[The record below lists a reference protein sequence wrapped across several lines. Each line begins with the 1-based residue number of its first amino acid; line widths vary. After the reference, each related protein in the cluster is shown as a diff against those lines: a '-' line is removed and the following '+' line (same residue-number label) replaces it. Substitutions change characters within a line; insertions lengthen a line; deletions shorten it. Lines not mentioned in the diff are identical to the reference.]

1 MKLFF
6 LGTGTSQG
14 VPVIGC
20 SCRTCVSSDPRDT
33 RFRTHV
39 HVEMGDLNIQ
49 IDAAPEFRI
58 QALKHSIPKV
68 DLVVLTHGHSDHI
81 LGMDD
86 MRRYCDLRKG
96 EALPVYTNDEG
107 ESRMRSIF
115 GYAIGERPKV
125 PGYPAFLPQRMPE
138 VLEVAGGV
146 IRSTVQSHGSFD
158 TLGVVLEEVRSGRK
172 LAYFTDCDS
181 VSGEAV
187 ELAKGADVVVLDALR
202 MKSHRSHMSI
212 KEAVAAA
219 SRIGAKQ
226 TYLIHMTHEIEHA
239 VVDASLPAGVNLAYD
254 NLVVEV

>member
-1 MKLFF
+1 MKLYF

-20 SCRTCVSSDPRDT
+20 SCETCVSGDPRDT

-58 QALKHSIPKV
+58 QALRHSIPKV

-96 EALPVYTNDEG
+96 EALPVYTNEEG

-115 GYAIGERPKV
+115 GYAIGKRPKV
-125 PGYPAFLPQRMPE
+125 PGYPAFLPQRMPASLD
-138 VLEVAGGV
+138 VSSGV
-146 IRSTVQSHGSFD
+146 IRSARQSHGSFD
-158 TLGVVLEEVRSGRK
+158 TLGVVLEEASSGKK

-181 VSGEAV
+181 VSDEAV
-187 ELAKGADVVVLDALR
+187 VLAKGSDIVVLDALR
-202 MKSHRSHMSI
+202 KKPHRSHMSI
-212 KEAVAAA
+212 DEAVAATK
-219 SRIGAKQ
+219 RIGAKQ
-226 TYLIHMTHEIEHA
+226 TYLIHMAHEIQHS
-239 VVDASLPAGVNLAYD
+239 VVDAQLPVGVNLAYD
-254 NLVVEV
+254 NLVLEV